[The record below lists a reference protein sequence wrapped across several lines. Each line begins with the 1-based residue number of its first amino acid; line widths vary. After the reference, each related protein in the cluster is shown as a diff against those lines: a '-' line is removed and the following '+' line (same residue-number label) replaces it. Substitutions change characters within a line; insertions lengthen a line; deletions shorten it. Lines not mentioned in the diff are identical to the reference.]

1 MTPFASVFQRML
13 WLVLVSFLSDY
24 KTLPAFHPSE
34 HTQVNED
41 EKKSSSDIEFMSW
54 VCASDCV
61 YSNAEKAYT
70 WFPVEDLVLSMSVC
84 NVSLCVYCTWFCP
97 CFTFLFTC
105 PRVCTAR
112 DFAPAIRPCCL
123 SLCVYYTWFCPCY
136 TFLLPVPVCV
146 LHVIL
151 PLLYVPFYLPQGVYC
166 TWFRPCYTSLLPVP
180 VCVLHVI
187 LPLLYAPVTCP
198 WVCTARDFA
207 PAIRYCCLSLSVYCA
222 WFCLCYTFLLPV
234 PECVL
239 HVISPLLYVP
249 VACPCVCTARDF
261 VANTHCFDMS
271 LQHEPSFFLVSTKP
285 LWHHLSFFWSILV
298 RAEARFITHD
308 VGECKEV
315 TQQVVNYIKC
325 R

>member
-54 VCASDCV
+54 VCASDSL

-70 WFPVEDLVLSMSVC
+70 WFLVEDLVLSMSVC

-112 DFAPAIRPCCL
+112 DFAPAIRHCHLSLSVYYTWFCPCFTFLFTCPRVYTARDFAPAIRPCCL
-123 SLCVYYTWFCPCY
+123 SLCVYCTWFCPCY

-146 LHVIL
+146 PQEIL
-151 PLLYVPFYLPQGVYC
+151 LLTRIAL
-166 TWFRPCYTSLLPVP
+166 
-180 VCVLHVI
+180 
-187 LPLLYAPVTCP
+187 TCP
-198 WVCTARDFA
+198 CNTSPRF
-207 PAIRYCCLSLSVYCA
+207 PLSPRNPYDIT
-222 WFCLCYTFLLPV
+222 Y
-234 PECVL
+234 
-239 HVISPLLYVP
+239 
-249 VACPCVCTARDF
+249 
-261 VANTHCFDMS
+261 
-271 LQHEPSFFLVSTKP
+271 SFFGP
-285 LWHHLSFFWSILV
+285 F
-298 RAEARFITHD
+298 
-308 VGECKEV
+308 
-315 TQQVVNYIKC
+315 
-325 R
+325 

>member
-1 MTPFASVFQRML
+1 ML

-24 KTLPAFHPSE
+24 KTLPAFHLSE

-54 VCASDCV
+54 VCASDCL

-84 NVSLCVYCTWFCP
+84 NVSLCVYCKWFCP
-97 CFTFLFTC
+97 YYTL
-105 PRVCTAR
+105 
-112 DFAPAIRPCCL
+112 L
-123 SLCVYYTWFCPCY
+123 SL
-136 TFLLPVPVCV
+136 VPE
-146 LHVIL
+146 
-151 PLLYVPFYLPQGVYC
+151 G
-166 TWFRPCYTSLLPVP
+166 
-180 VCVLHVI
+180 VLHVI

-207 PAIRYCCLSLSVYCA
+207 PAIRYCCLSLCVYCT
-222 WFCLCYTFLLPV
+222 WFCPCYTFLLPV

>member
-41 EKKSSSDIEFMSW
+41 EKKVHQRS
-54 VCASDCV
+54 
-61 YSNAEKAYT
+61 
-70 WFPVEDLVLSMSVC
+70 
-84 NVSLCVYCTWFCP
+84 SLCPEFVPPTGFTAMRKRPTLDFLSKTWY
-97 CFTFLFTC
+97 
-105 PRVCTAR
+105 
-112 DFAPAIRPCCL
+112 
-123 SLCVYYTWFCPCY
+123 SLC
-136 TFLLPVPVCV
+136 
-146 LHVIL
+146 
-151 PLLYVPFYLPQGVYC
+151 
-166 TWFRPCYTSLLPVP
+166 
-180 VCVLHVI
+180 
-187 LPLLYAPVTCP
+187 LYAMCP

-207 PAIRYCCLSLSVYCA
+207 PAIRPCHLSLRVYCT
-222 WFCLCYTFLLPV
+222 WFCLCFTLLSLV

-239 HVISPLLYVP
+239 HVILPLLYVP

-261 VANTHCFDMS
+261 VANTHYFDMS

-285 LWHHLSFFWSILV
+285 LWHYLLFFWSILV

>member
-34 HTQVNED
+34 HTHVNED

-54 VCASDCV
+54 VCASDCL

-70 WFPVEDLVLSMSVC
+70 WFLVEDLVLSMSVC

-112 DFAPAIRPCCL
+112 DFAPAIRPCHL
-123 SLCVYYTWFCPCY
+123 SLSVYYTWFCPRF
-136 TFLLPVPVCV
+136 TFL
-146 LHVIL
+146 
-151 PLLYVPFYLPQGVYC
+151 F
-166 TWFRPCYTSLLPVP
+166 
-180 VCVLHVI
+180 
-187 LPLLYAPVTCP
+187 TCP
-198 WVCTARDFA
+198 RVYTARDFA
-207 PAIRYCCLSLSVYCA
+207 PAIRPCC
-222 WFCLCYTFLLPV
+222 PV
-234 PECVL
+234 RVCVL
-239 HVISPLLYVP
+239 HVISNHVHVLYVP
-249 VACPCVCTARDF
+249 AACPCVCTARDF

-271 LQHEPSFFLVSTKP
+271 FQHEPSFFLVSTKP

>member
-1 MTPFASVFQRML
+1 MPIEIAFQKRFVSSTILVVVTATDLFLIFFYRLQSSNDSVCQRFPKDVVIGFGKFSV
-13 WLVLVSFLSDY
+13 WLKNPSRISVISVSTHNYKWMKARKKVHQISSLCPEFVPPTVFTAMRKRPTLDFLS
-24 KTLPAFHPSE
+24 KT
-34 HTQVNED
+34 
-41 EKKSSSDIEFMSW
+41 W
-54 VCASDCV
+54 
-61 YSNAEKAYT
+61 YS
-70 WFPVEDLVLSMSVC
+70 
-84 NVSLCVYCTWFCP
+84 
-97 CFTFLFTC
+97 
-105 PRVCTAR
+105 
-112 DFAPAIRPCCL
+112 
-123 SLCVYYTWFCPCY
+123 
-136 TFLLPVPVCV
+136 
-146 LHVIL
+146 
-151 PLLYVPFYLPQGVYC
+151 LYVCMQC
-166 TWFRPCYTSLLPVP
+166 
-180 VCVLHVI
+180 
-187 LPLLYAPVTCP
+187 
-198 WVCTARDFA
+198 
-207 PAIRYCCLSLSVYCA
+207 
-222 WFCLCYTFLLPV
+222 V

>member
-97 CFTFLFTC
+97 CFSFLFTRPC
-105 PRVCTAR
+105 VCTAS
-112 DFAPAIRPCCL
+112 DFVPTIRPCHL
-123 SLCVYYTWFCPCY
+123 SLR
-136 TFLLPVPVCV
+136 
-146 LHVIL
+146 
-151 PLLYVPFYLPQGVYC
+151 VYC
-166 TWFRPCYTSLLPVP
+166 TWFCLCFTLLSLVP
-180 VCVLHVI
+180 EGVLHVI

-198 WVCTARDFA
+198 CVCTARDFASALRSCDLSLSVYCAWFRPCYTSLLPCPYVCTARDFA
-207 PAIRYCCLSLSVYCA
+207 PAIRSCCLSLCVYRTR
-222 WFCLCYTFLLPV
+222 FCC
-234 PECVL
+234 
-239 HVISPLLYVP
+239 
-249 VACPCVCTARDF
+249 
-261 VANTHCFDMS
+261 
-271 LQHEPSFFLVSTKP
+271 
-285 LWHHLSFFWSILV
+285 
-298 RAEARFITHD
+298 
-308 VGECKEV
+308 
-315 TQQVVNYIKC
+315 
-325 R
+325 

>member
-70 WFPVEDLVLSMSVC
+70 WFPFEDLVLSMSVC

-97 CFTFLFTC
+97 CFSFLLTRPC
-105 PRVCTAR
+105 VCTAS
-112 DFAPAIRPCCL
+112 DFVPTIRPCHL
-123 SLCVYYTWFCPCY
+123 SLR
-136 TFLLPVPVCV
+136 
-146 LHVIL
+146 
-151 PLLYVPFYLPQGVYC
+151 VYC
-166 TWFRPCYTSLLPVP
+166 TWFCLCFTL
-180 VCVLHVI
+180 
-187 LPLLYAPVTCP
+187 
-198 WVCTARDFA
+198 
-207 PAIRYCCLSLSVYCA
+207 LSL
-222 WFCLCYTFLLPV
+222 V